1 MMLTLLT
8 LLHGSSDSIDVLR
21 SASVLQGALDAEL
34 IVAHPQA
41 ETDIPMVVGDGSFVL
56 FDDGRDVASAAQS
69 ARHAYDAVCADKANC
84 RFRDTRMPPADC
96 LRKQALFADMV
107 VLARDQA
114 MAEAA
119 FALLKAALVAY
130 RMPTVFLP
138 VAALDAAPATV
149 VVSWNGQAPAARAIR
164 AALPFLRTASRLI
177 VLEHAG
183 TDVNRSRLEHFLA
196 ANGIEPADWRQYGD
210 ASLTARG
217 RARALLAEAAAEGAD
232 LLVMGAYGDADEGF
246 FRFGRAT
253 EKVASAAKIPVL
265 FSA

>member
-1 MMLTLLT
+1 MLTLLT
-8 LLHGSSDSIDVLR
+8 LLHGSSDSIDVLK

-34 IVAHPQA
+34 IIAHPQTEA
-41 ETDIPMVVGDGSFVL
+41 DIPMVVGDGSFVL
-56 FDDGRDVASAAQS
+56 FDDGRDAETATQAALQ
-69 ARHAYDAVCADKANC
+69 AYEAVCANKENC

-107 VLARDQA
+107 VLARDQGR
-114 MAEAA
+114 AETA
-119 FALLKAALVAY
+119 FGLLKAALVAH

-138 VAALDAAPATV
+138 AEALDAAPDTV

-164 AALPFLRTASRLI
+164 AALPFLRTASRFI

-183 TDVNRSRLEHFLA
+183 IDVNRSRLEHFLE
-196 ANGIEPADWRQYGD
+196 ANGIRPADWRQYGD

-217 RARALLAEAAAEGAD
+217 RARALLAEAAAEGSD
-232 LLVMGAYGDADEGF
+232 LLVMGAFGEAEQGF